1 MQKPDLNCEIVGE
14 SVIEHV
20 VHTFAM
26 AWETAPYSFCDISR
40 EASTRFIGEALLDI
54 IDHCVA
60 KIQPRQRRRFS
71 LKFPSLSPAALTQGR
86 TSWSPS
92 KNDFVEFVSLSK
104 RVFESSRGSPS
115 TRVFNKKFNAQVAS
129 APVSYSFL
137 LRRPRKRTC

>member
-40 EASTRFIGEALLDI
+40 EASARFIGEALLDI

-60 KIQPRQRRRFS
+60 KIQPGQR
-71 LKFPSLSPAALTQGR
+71 
-86 TSWSPS
+86 
-92 KNDFVEFVSLSK
+92 
-104 RVFESSRGSPS
+104 
-115 TRVFNKKFNAQVAS
+115 
-129 APVSYSFL
+129 
-137 LRRPRKRTC
+137 